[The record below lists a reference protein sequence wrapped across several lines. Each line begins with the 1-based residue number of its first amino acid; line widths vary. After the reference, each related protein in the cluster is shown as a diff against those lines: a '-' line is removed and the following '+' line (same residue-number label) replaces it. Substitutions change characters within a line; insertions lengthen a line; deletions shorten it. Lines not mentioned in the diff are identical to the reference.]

1 MKLKRPLEP
10 NPVQKLA
17 MQNAA
22 GVLVAAAAARSAAQ
36 ILADCARTPSAIHD
50 ATTQAVEQF
59 SDLLR
64 AALNSVPQARDP

>member
-1 MKLKRPLEP
+1 MKRTFEP

-17 MQNAA
+17 MQNGA

-36 ILADCARTPSAIHD
+36 ILSDARDQRAIHD

-59 SDLLR
+59 AYLLK
-64 AALNSVPQARDP
+64 AAVGSVGERDEEC